1 MSKKYCMDCG
11 HYVPGGSEYNCSA
24 AVKVN
29 DRAVSALKEACK
41 MFVDKEGEE
50 EIKFAPI
57 RMRRLKKRR
66 TY

>member
-11 HYVPGGSEYNCSA
+11 HYVPGGSEYNCSV

-29 DRAVSALKEACK
+29 DRAVSALKEACG
-41 MFVDKEGEE
+41 MFADKEEEE
-50 EIKFAPI
+50 EIKIAPI
-57 RMRRLKKRR
+57 QMRRLKKRR